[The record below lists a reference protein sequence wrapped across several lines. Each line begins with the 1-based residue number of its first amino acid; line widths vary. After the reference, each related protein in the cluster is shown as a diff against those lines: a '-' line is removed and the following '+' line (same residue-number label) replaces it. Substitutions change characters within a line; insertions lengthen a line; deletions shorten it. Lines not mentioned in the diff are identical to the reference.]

1 VSDELEQLYQ
11 EVILDHS
18 RRPHG
23 RGLTGGTDASSHQIN
38 PTCGDEVTFELH
50 LDDDGR
56 IADGRWDGH
65 GCAISQASASL
76 LSVVVPGLTAA
87 ELRERIDGFRTAM
100 RSRGAIAPDEELV
113 GDAAALAG
121 VSRYPARVKCAM
133 LAWVAAED
141 ALQHVPAVGE
151 RPVVE

>member
-1 VSDELEQLYQ
+1 MSGELEQLYQ

-23 RGLTGGTDASSHQIN
+23 KGLEGGTPATSHQIN
-38 PTCGDEVTFELH
+38 PTCGDEITLELH
-50 LDDDGR
+50 LDGEGR
-56 IADGRWDGH
+56 LASARWDGM

-76 LSVVVPGLTAA
+76 LTDIVPGLTTS
-87 ELRERIDGFRTAM
+87 ELAQRIELFRLAL
-100 RSRGAIAPDEELV
+100 RSRGTIEPDEELL
-113 GDAAALAG
+113 GDASALGG

-141 ALQHVPAVGE
+141 ALTHAVN
-151 RPVVE
+151 